1 MDIWTLLTKMLYT
14 WRILWAYWKTVK
26 AILMVVCSFYVFSL
40 LIDLPSYVTWPL
52 DFFILVIRLDGK
64 SVCKITYFVSSWTFN
79 INSINQHGQWN
90 VKRCLLNSLCKRAL
104 SNMFHGVCMYAL
116 RGTFA
121 KLYAC
126 RSHLR
131 SFYSLVDWE
140 PTPCVR
146 MHRTS
151 ANMLMSPGAHQ
162 TVTVTNVVMMEQS
175 TASIH

>member
-1 MDIWTLLTKMLYT
+1 M
-14 WRILWAYWKTVK
+14 
-26 AILMVVCSFYVFSL
+26 FL
-40 LIDLPSYVTWPL
+40 LITYWSS
-52 DFFILVIRLDGK
+52 LVRYLTTGFLSTSHHIGWEERLQDNL
-64 SVCKITYFVSSWTFN
+64 YFVSSRTFN
-79 INSINQHGQWN
+79 INSIKQRGQWN
-90 VKRCLLNSLCKRAL
+90 VKRCLLNSLCKRVL

-146 MHRTS
+146 MRRSS
-151 ANMLMSPGAHQ
+151 ANTFVRTGAQQ
-162 TVTVTNVVMMEQS
+162 TLTVTNVVMMEKS